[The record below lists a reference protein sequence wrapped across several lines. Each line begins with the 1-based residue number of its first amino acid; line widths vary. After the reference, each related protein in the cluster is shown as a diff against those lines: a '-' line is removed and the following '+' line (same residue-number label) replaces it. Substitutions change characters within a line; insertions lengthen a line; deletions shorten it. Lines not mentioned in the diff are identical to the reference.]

1 MKIISVLYLLLF
13 ALSGVMISRFVFHC
27 DKKLKRIFFG
37 LAFGLVMLIWFPVLF
52 AFVFSSFNLM
62 AQILAAVLA
71 VLLGSIFFILTEKQI
86 RNGKIKLNIAK
97 SNLKPFLLT
106 VIPLT
111 AIGFILHINHTIVPA
126 SDGSLHVGQC
136 TYGDLCM
143 HLGFISSISVQQTF
157 PPDYSLLP
165 GTQLCYP
172 FLCDSVSSTFY
183 TLGSSLRF
191 ATILPA
197 LYAYLV
203 VVLGLY
209 FFFEQ
214 WFKKDSVAVFGTY
227 LFLIGGG
234 LGFAYVFNNR
244 LLLLED
250 GVDRWEQLME
260 GFYITPTNS
269 PGDGMRW
276 VNAIAD
282 MLLPQRATL
291 FGWALLFPCLN
302 LLNRAAIDKEYKFF
316 IPLGVIAG
324 ALPLIHTHS
333 FLAVALMSIFLFV
346 SVMRKQIHKFL
357 EKDSL
362 CAHADVFGL
371 LLLCS
376 AVALIGKFISKAG
389 DEQFGAIFV
398 FVFTISEAL
407 LLIIMMLKN
416 KSIFKSYSVGFILLV
431 SCACLLG
438 LVNSLNSIS
447 YVGIIASIMCTALY
461 LVMLVVYLIKVGML
475 KNINVRDYITK
486 DDDGKYLSFFVIFGL
501 ISVVLAVPQV
511 FGFTLKQAST
521 DMFTRWQFNW
531 CNVSDTF
538 LWFYIKN
545 MGLIFLFMFPAFFM
559 ADKDKRLFFGGGL
572 LIWFICEFV
581 VFQPN
586 TYDNNK
592 LLFVWFA
599 LMCGLVADYFI
610 KMYKKMIKPDSDDS
624 ASDSG
629 RKTSVRIVA
638 ALVIVA
644 LFLSGALT
652 LAREYVSADHIGFSE
667 NENGQLSLDV
677 IEGGYQLVNADEVK
691 LAEWICDNTE
701 SDDIFLTHNN
711 HNNAIAMLTGRSIFV
726 GSGTFLHWHGV
737 DYTPREVLLKSMY
750 ESPESC
756 LMDYA
761 SEFDLTYVR
770 IGRWEKGNYNVDTSW
785 FDNNL
790 ELVFQSGGEKL
801 YKIK

>member
-1 MKIISVLYLLLF
+1 MEFLSLLYLALF
-13 ALSGVMISRFVFHC
+13 ALSGVMISRFVFHS
-27 DKKLKRIFFG
+27 DKKLKRVFFG

-52 AFVFSSFNLM
+52 AFLFSSFNLT
-62 AQILAAVLA
+62 AQILAGVLA
-71 VLLGSIFFILTEKQI
+71 ASLGAVFFVLTEKQI
-86 RNGKIKLNIAK
+86 NSGKIKLNTAK
-97 SNLKPFLLT
+97 SNLKPLLWT

-111 AIGFILHINHTIVPA
+111 AIGFILHINHTIVTA

-191 ATILPA
+191 ATLLPA
-197 LYAYLV
+197 LYAYFV
-203 VVLGLY
+203 VVLGL
-209 FFFEQ
+209 FFFFQQ

-302 LLNRAAIDKEYKFF
+302 LLNRAAIDKDYKFF
-316 IPLGVIAG
+316 IPLGFFAG

-333 FLAVALMSIFLFV
+333 FLAVALISIFLFV
-346 SVMRKQIHKFL
+346 SVVRKQIHRFL
-357 EKDSL
+357 KKDEL
-362 CAHADVFGL
+362 CARADVFGL

-376 AVALIGKFISKAG
+376 LVAIIGKFISKSG
-389 DEQFGAIFV
+389 DEQFGAVFV
-398 FVFTISEAL
+398 FVFTVLEAL
-407 LLIIMMLKN
+407 VLIIPMLKN
-416 KSIFKSYSVGFILLV
+416 KSFFKSYLLGSVLLV
-431 SCACLLG
+431 LCAALLG

-447 YVGIIASIMCTALY
+447 YVGIIASLLATALY
-461 LVMLVVYLIKVGML
+461 LVIFILCLVKAGML
-475 KNINVRDYITK
+475 KNISVRDYITK
-486 DDDGKYLSFFVIFGL
+486 DDDGKYLSFFVLFGI
-501 ISVVLAVPQV
+501 ISVLLAVPQI

-531 CNVSDTF
+531 CNVSDTY

-559 ADKDKRLFFGGGL
+559 ADRDKRLFFGGGL

-586 TYDNNK
+586 PYDNNK

-610 KMYKKMIKPDSDDS
+610 KMYNKLIKPDSDDA
-624 ASDSG
+624 ASLNG

-638 ALVIVA
+638 ALVLVA

-652 LAREYVSADHIGFSE
+652 LAREYVSADHVGFTKD
-667 NENGQLSLDV
+667 ENGKLSLEV
-677 IEGGYQLVNADEVK
+677 IEDGYQLIGADEVK
-691 LAEWICDNTE
+691 LAQWISDNTE
-701 SDDIFLTHNN
+701 TDAVFLTYNN
-711 HNNAIAMLTGRSIFV
+711 HNNSIAMLTGRSIFV

-737 DYTPREVLLKSMY
+737 DYAPREALLQSMF

-756 LMDYA
+756 LLDYA
-761 SEFDLTYVR
+761 SEFGFSYVR
-770 IGRWEKGNYNVDTSW
+770 IGRWEKSNFNVDTSW

-790 ELVFQSGGEKL
+790 ELVFRSGNERL